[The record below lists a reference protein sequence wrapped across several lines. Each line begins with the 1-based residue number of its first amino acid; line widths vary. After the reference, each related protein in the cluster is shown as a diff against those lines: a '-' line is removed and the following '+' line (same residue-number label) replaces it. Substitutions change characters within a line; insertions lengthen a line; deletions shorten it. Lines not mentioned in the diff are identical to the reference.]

1 MIFMQVLCDFDMIR
15 HISED
20 LLKMKHSSNSYEVMA
35 TSKIQKVFIHGFYL
49 YYVVCEQNVKNHKY
63 TKDYCEVSC
72 WLVPSCFAVGR
83 SRYST
88 RLWLHLL
95 VCCLGRLL

>member
-1 MIFMQVLCDFDMIR
+1 MQVLCDFDMIR

-72 WLVPSCFAVGR
+72 WLQPLLCCGAFSLLYQTMAT
-83 SRYST
+83 ST
-88 RLWLHLL
+88 CVLFR
-95 VCCLGRLL
+95 